1 MADDLQTGDPATA
14 FAAVIA
20 LRRLAD
26 RMEREAVDEAL
37 ARGWTWQ
44 QMAQGLGVTR
54 QAAHKRHAHRLRG
67 HAATKEDR

>member
-1 MADDLQTGDPATA
+1 MADGAQTDDPAAA

-26 RMEREAVDEAL
+26 RMEREAVDDAL

-44 QMAQGLGVTR
+44 QVAQALGISR
-54 QAAHKRHAHRLRG
+54 QAAHKRHARRLR
-67 HAATKEDR
+67 ARNATQEDR